1 MKVII
6 FLFVLCWFC
15 KSHAEP
21 IAVMEESVGKVV
33 LMSDIC
39 ELDGA
44 RYSSLRQ
51 MYFVLNKT
59 TVAEGCYYLS
69 GSTVVAKWAVGIEKK
84 YSTKSFYVIEKG
96 KTT

>member
-21 IAVMEESVGKVV
+21 IAVMDESMGKVV
-33 LMSDIC
+33 LMSEVC
-39 ELDGA
+39 EFQGT
-44 RYSSLRQ
+44 RYPTLRQ
-51 MYFVLNKT
+51 MYFVLNKV
-59 TVAEGCYYLS
+59 TVAEGCYHLS
-69 GSTVVAKWAVGIEKK
+69 GNSVVAKWAVGIEKK